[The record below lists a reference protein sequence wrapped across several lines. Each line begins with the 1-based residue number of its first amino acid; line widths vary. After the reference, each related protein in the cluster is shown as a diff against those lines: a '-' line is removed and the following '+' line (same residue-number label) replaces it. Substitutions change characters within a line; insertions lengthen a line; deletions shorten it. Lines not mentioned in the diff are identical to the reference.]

1 MAKLKHYEYSG
12 GRDRR
17 ENKEGLKQRR
27 LKDEARWKFR
37 PTKDYA
43 EESQE
48 EDDDLDFDD
57 LNDEND
63 YR

>member
-1 MAKLKHYEYSG
+1 MAKMKRYEYRDN
-12 GRDRR
+12 RDRR
-17 ENKEGLKQRR
+17 DSDGLKQRR

-43 EESQE
+43 EESQDSDDVL
-48 EDDDLDFDD
+48 DDDFLD
-57 LNDEND
+57 EE

>member
-1 MAKLKHYEYSG
+1 MAKIKRYEYRDN
-12 GRDRR
+12 RDRR
-17 ENKEGLKQRR
+17 DSEGLKQRR

-37 PTKDYA
+37 PTKDYM

-48 EDDDLDFDD
+48 SDDVLDDDFLD
-57 LNDEND
+57 EE

>member
-1 MAKLKHYEYSG
+1 MSKRYIDQSRE
-12 GRDRR
+12 RDNR
-17 ENKEGLKQRR
+17 KTEGLKQRR

-37 PTKDYA
+37 PTRDYM

-48 EDDDLDFDD
+48 EDLDIFDD
-57 LNDEND
+57 SSEEE